1 MDLQGR
7 IERVLGGGKQDEPAV
22 RAADAAAPIE
32 ALVPGYWVTTRS
44 GRVFVGEAR
53 FRLDHRHG
61 ARVVRELC
69 QVNVAQWP
77 SVLFLSQAMF
87 DLANALFLDTETTG
101 LGRGPG
107 TFCFMVGTGRVVDD
121 ELILRQY
128 LAPDYGDEP
137 LLLRLVEEQ
146 AALASGLVTFNG
158 RSFDLP
164 LLETRYILNG
174 YARSPLQLLGHLDLL
189 IAARRLWRRSLPSC
203 ALGSLETNVLNVER
217 GEDDIPGYLI
227 PEIYKA
233 YLLSGAADEIA
244 RVFYHNRYDVLSM
257 VSLVSELGDIFA
269 RAQVGKQAAYAD
281 PVAVGRLRE
290 ADASV
295 ALAADAYRDGIISGD
310 ALVRREARQRLADLL
325 KRQRCFA
332 QATALWLEALED
344 GLLYPYVELA
354 KYYEHRLHAYGEA
367 EQLVKRALQGVATGA
382 IEHPH
387 PQQALRDLARRLAR
401 IQLREEN
408 ARKRRCAQGQG
419 TRPS

>member
-7 IERVLGGGKQDEPAV
+7 IERVLGGGRPAEPAV
-22 RAADAAAPIE
+22 WAVDAFMSIE
-32 ALVPGYWVTTRS
+32 ALVPGYWVTTRA

-53 FRLDHRHG
+53 FSLDHRHG
-61 ARVVRELC
+61 ARAVGE
-69 QVNVAQWP
+69 
-77 SVLFLSQAMF
+77 LSQVAVTEWPAALFASQTPF
-87 DLANALFLDTETTG
+87 DLQSALFLDTETTG

-107 TFCFMVGTGRVVDD
+107 TFCFMVGTGRLVED
-121 ELILRQY
+121 ELIVRQY

-158 RSFDLP
+158 RTFDVP

-174 YARSPLQLLGHLDLL
+174 YARSPLQHLRHLDLL
-189 IAARRLWRRSLPSC
+189 TAARRLWRRSLPSC
-203 ALGSLETNVLNVER
+203 ALGSLETNVLGVER
-217 GEDDIPGYLI
+217 GEEDIPGYLI
-227 PEIYKA
+227 PEIYKT
-233 YLLSGAADEIA
+233 YLLTGATDEIA

-257 VSLVSELGDIFA
+257 VSLVSELGELFA
-269 RAQVGKQAAYAD
+269 RDQNGNQAANAD

-290 ADASV
+290 AEASV
-295 ALAADAYRDGIISGD
+295 ALAADAYRDGIRSGD

-325 KRQRCFA
+325 KRQRCFE
-332 QATALWLEALED
+332 QATGLWLEALED

-354 KYYEHRLHAYGEA
+354 KYYEHRLRAYGEA

-382 IEHPH
+382 IEHPY
-387 PQQALRDLARRLAR
+387 PQQALRDLAKRLAR

-408 ARKRRCAQGQG
+408 ARKRRSAQTEGAH
-419 TRPS
+419 PA